1 MIKRIPISCLTPGM
15 YVSGFHWDQD
25 VESSYQKEGRI
36 PDLKTIE
43 LIKKRGVKELFIDT
57 ERGIDVDAGVSQE
70 EIEHEG
76 EETLARYAEESPVLE
91 KKVSTTEELE
101 KARKVHS
108 RAKGMVETAMQRA
121 LHGEDVDIDGF
132 KEVANDFIDSVS
144 RNQNALAC
152 LSRIR
157 EKDAYL
163 LEHSI
168 NVGVLMSILGKAMK
182 LDRQALFE
190 YVLGAILHD
199 IGKIL
204 IPDEVLHK
212 PGRLTEEEF
221 GLMKKHSTFSRDIL
235 VKSGDLSE
243 ATINVAY
250 QHHERLDGTG
260 YPQGLNG
267 DAISLEAK
275 MAAVVDVYDA
285 ITADRCYHK
294 GIPPTLALK
303 RMLEWTGSH
312 LDKEILHTFICAMGI
327 YPVGSLVELTS
338 GKLAVVS
345 EINSK
350 DQKQP
355 LVKVIYNSKFKRFI
369 NIETLDLSRKGLG
382 EQIVR
387 PVDPNNYGI
396 NLNDFLA

>member
-1 MIKRIPISCLTPGM
+1 MIKKISIAYLTPEM

-36 PDLKTIE
+36 PDWKTVE

-57 ERGIDVDAGVSQE
+57 ERGVDVEAGVSQDQ
-70 EIEHEG
+70 IESEG
-76 EETLARYAEESPVLE
+76 DQTFAAYADEKPAVD
-91 KKVSTTEELE
+91 KKVSTSEELI
-101 KARKVHS
+101 KAREVHS
-108 RAKGMVETAMQRA
+108 RAKGMIETAMQKA
-121 LHGEDVDIDGF
+121 LHGEDVDVDGF
-132 KEVANDFIDSVS
+132 KELANDFIDSVT

-168 NVGVLMSILGKAMK
+168 NVGVLMSILGKAMN
-182 LDRQALFE
+182 LNRQSLFE
-190 YVLGAILHD
+190 NVLGAILHD

-235 VKSGDLSE
+235 VKSGGLPQASL
-243 ATINVAY
+243 NVAY

-260 YPQGLNG
+260 YPQGLNK
-267 DAISLEAK
+267 DTISLEAK

-294 GIPPTLALK
+294 GLPPTIALK

-312 LDKEILHTFICAMGI
+312 LDKDILHTFIRAMGI

-338 GKLAVVS
+338 GKLAVVI
-345 EINSK
+345 ELNAQ

-355 LVKVIYNSKFKRFI
+355 MVKAIYHTKFKRFI
-369 NIETLDLSRKGLG
+369 KVELIDLTRKSTG

-387 PVDPNNYGI
+387 PSDPVNYGI
-396 NLNDFLA
+396 NINDFLS